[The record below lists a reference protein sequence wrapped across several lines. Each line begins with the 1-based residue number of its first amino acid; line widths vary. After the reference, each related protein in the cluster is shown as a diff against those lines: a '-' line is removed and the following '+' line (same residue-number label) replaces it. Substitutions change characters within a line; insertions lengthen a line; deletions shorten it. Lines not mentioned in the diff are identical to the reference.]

1 MASEVSFMARNTA
14 RPLSPHL
21 TIWRW
26 GPHMVTSILHRA
38 TGIGLSTAGLLLLTW
53 WLLALSGE
61 GSAYATFTAAAGHWL
76 GILVLVGLSWAFFQ
90 HTLSGIRH
98 LVMDIGA
105 GFELK
110 RNKAMA
116 YATWAGSALLTI
128 ALWAYILVVR
138 A

>member
-1 MASEVSFMARNTA
+1 MARNTA

-21 TIWRW
+21 SVWRW

-38 TGIGLSTAGLLLLTW
+38 TGIALTVGGLALLTW
-53 WLLALSGE
+53 WLLALAGSGT
-61 GSAYATFTAAAGHWL
+61 GYDNFGKAAGHPL
-76 GILVLVGLSWAFFQ
+76 GLLVLIGLSWSFFQ

-98 LVMDIGA
+98 LIMDVGA
-105 GFELK
+105 GFELG

-116 YATWAGSALLTI
+116 IATWLLSAGLTLI
-128 ALWAYILVVR
+128 LWAYLLLGAR